1 MEDIKEKERTHM
13 WALVFDIDICKMHIF
28 IWHVMS
34 HENYFRTYEENNFG
48 DVFTNFWNLET
59 ILVDTHKCEE
69 QFL

>member
-48 DVFTNFWNLET
+48 DVFTNFWNL
-59 ILVDTHKCEE
+59 
-69 QFL
+69 